1 MKVFLR
7 NFSFSMKKSSL
18 FALVLLIVLGSCVTN
33 QEATYLQIYEES
45 EYTGEYVPPS
55 DYLIQPNDN
64 IYLQVSTPDP
74 RVSAFF
80 NVFDATGG
88 NMTVDQAS
96 AQLMSYP
103 VQMDGTVDLPYV
115 GEVIVANKTLPQ
127 AKEAIEEVLKAYVT
141 EFTVT
146 VKLVNNYVSVL
157 GEVNQPGLYPMY
169 KERLNIYQA
178 LSLAGDVADYGDRYT
193 LAIIRQT
200 ERESIVKEFD
210 ITDRKIIDSEF
221 YYVMPNDVLYVKPLQ
236 GRYFAINTAPWTFAL
251 ATLTTAFSLVILI
264 QNNIFL
270 RNAE

>member
-1 MKVFLR
+1 
-7 NFSFSMKKSSL
+7 MKKISL
-18 FALVLLIVLGSCVTN
+18 LALVLLIVLGGCVTN
-33 QEATYLQIYEES
+33 QEATYLQVYEES
-45 EYTGEYVPPS
+45 QYTGEYVPPV
-55 DYLIQPNDN
+55 DYLLQPNDN

-88 NMTVDQAS
+88 TMTVTEAS
-96 AQLMSYP
+96 AHLMSYP
-103 VQMDGTVDLPYV
+103 VELDGSVNIPYV
-115 GEVIVANKTLPQ
+115 GSVMVAGKTLAD
-127 AKEAIEEVLKAYVT
+127 AKLSIEEVLKEYVT

-157 GEVNQPGLYPMY
+157 GEVRTPGLYPIY

-178 LSLAGDVADYGDRYT
+178 LSMAGDVADFGDRYQ

-200 ERESIVKEFD
+200 ERESIIKEFD
-210 ITDRKIIDSEF
+210 ITDRNIIDSEF
-221 YYVMPNDVLYVKPLQ
+221 YYVMPNDVLYVKPLK
-236 GRYFAINTAPWTFAL
+236 GRYFAINTIPWTFAL

-270 RNAE
+270 RNAQ

>member
-7 NFSFSMKKSSL
+7 NFSFSMKKISL
-18 FALVLLIVLGSCVTN
+18 LALVLPIVLGSCVTN
-33 QEATYLQIYEES
+33 KEATYLQIYEES
-45 EYTGEYVPPS
+45 EYTGEYVPPI
-55 DYLIQPNDN
+55 DYLIRPNDN

-74 RVSAFF
+74 QVSAFF

-88 NMTVDQAS
+88 MMTVDQAS

-103 VQMDGTVDLPYV
+103 VQLDGSVDLPYV
-115 GEVIVANKTLPQ
+115 GDVMVANKTLPK

-157 GEVNQPGLYPMY
+157 GEVMQPGLYPIY

-178 LSLAGDVADYGDRYT
+178 LSLAGDVADFGDRYT
-193 LAIIRQT
+193 LAIIRTT
-200 ERESIVKEFD
+200 ERESIVMEFD

-221 YYVMPNDVLYVKPLQ
+221 YYVMPNDVIYVKPAD
-236 GRYFAINTAPWTFAL
+236 GRYFQVNTAPYVF
-251 ATLTTAFSLVILI
+251 AFSAIAALGTLVLLI
-264 QNNIFL
+264 QNTRL
-270 RNAE
+270 LSQ